1 MLIRT
6 IENLSVSDSG
16 VSNFEQAFNKV
27 NEIFNKTVTDE
38 YGNTCPY
45 ATNIVTLISASQP
58 NAGKSTAT

>member
-27 NEIFNKTVTDE
+27 NEIFNKTVTDD
-38 YGNTCPY
+38 YGATCQY
-45 ATNIVTLISASQP
+45 VTNIVMLISAS
-58 NAGKSTAT
+58 